1 MTGTSSTGTWLPGTA
16 CEYIY
21 ISTEIFHTELV
32 NDCHRCYLNTLY
44 LPTEPTKLARLNSNI
59 AFSLISR
66 HKGWLFY
73 YYNSLFYLCRI
84 DSDGVIKVADF
95 GLAVEEEY
103 SKGYFRQDKSNAV
116 KLPFRWMALESLRDG
131 VFTEKTDVVSRI
143 SMRLDIEIIVR
154 H

>member
-1 MTGTSSTGTWLPGTA
+1 M
-16 CEYIY
+16 
-21 ISTEIFHTELV
+21 
-32 NDCHRCYLNTLY
+32 
-44 LPTEPTKLARLNSNI
+44 
-59 AFSLISR
+59 
-66 HKGWLFY
+66 FY
-73 YYNSLFYLCRI
+73 YYRI

-143 SMRLDIEIIVR
+143 AMKLDIEIIVDTESEVST
-154 H
+154 